1 MSEIIISEKQLAKL
15 IETAMD
21 LDIYVQPKS
30 FDASNGNEN
39 IEETLEDIIGKIQEL
54 LNMFKTGK
62 KIFPEDK
69 SKLFESLDY
78 FQEIYEKIKFDK

>member
-30 FDASNGNEN
+30 FDTSNGNEDVEGSLKEM
-39 IEETLEDIIGKIQEL
+39 ISKMEEILM
-54 LNMFKTGK
+54 MFKNGK
-62 KIFPEDK
+62 KVFPEEK
-69 SKLFESLDY
+69 SELFKNFDNFNS
-78 FQEIYEKIKFDK
+78 IYEKIKFNN